1 MSFGTQKS
9 KKLVDTGQPISTYVI
24 LIPFSGGGKISL
36 WQFLFSLRQLCTQLY
51 KSLVECPHLSIVSTH
66 QVLLPLARTKTET
79 ETFHQFHAR

>member
-9 KKLVDTGQPISTYVI
+9 KKIGGHRTAYIYVI

-51 KSLVECPHLSIVSTH
+51 KSLVECPHLSMVSTH
-66 QVLLPLARTKTET
+66 QVL
-79 ETFHQFHAR
+79 